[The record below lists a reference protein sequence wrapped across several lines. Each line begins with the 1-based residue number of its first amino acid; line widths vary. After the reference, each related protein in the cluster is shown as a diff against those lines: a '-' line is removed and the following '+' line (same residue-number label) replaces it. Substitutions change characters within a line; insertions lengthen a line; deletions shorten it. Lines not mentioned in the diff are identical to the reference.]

1 MASIAQPS
9 RVVPCARTST
19 SSPSSSTST
28 RSSLAVKFRSL
39 SSRRQLSR
47 VARYSRGRTTA
58 ACAPTETHT
67 VKGSPIPSLQGR
79 PMVVAIPRT
88 LVLISF
94 RFGDDNRHE
103 SPPTRGNESPPT
115 RGNRKPSHARQS
127 TCHPTGKEPTEP
139 PENHGKSTRGGDE
152 PPTTMTD
159 LRSAQLNES
168 NYNNR
173 DQQQERLQHGHQQ
186 RRRYTTTRRTRNRD
200 NRSRTPHPH
209 YPVHSSFRPPTHS

>member
-9 RVVPCARTST
+9 RVVPCASTST
-19 SSPSSSTST
+19 SSPSSLTSS
-28 RSSLAVKFRSL
+28 RSLLTVKFRSPL
-39 SSRRQLSR
+39 SRRQPLR

-58 ACAPTETHT
+58 ACAPTQTHT

-79 PMVVAIPRT
+79 PMVVATPRTLVRATPRT

-103 SPPTRGNESPPT
+103 SPPTRGN
-115 RGNRKPSHARQS
+115 RKPSHARQS
-127 TCHPTGKEPTEP
+127 TCHPPGKEPTEP

-152 PPTTMTD
+152 PPTTTTD

-186 RRRYTTTRRTRNRD
+186 
-200 NRSRTPHPH
+200 
-209 YPVHSSFRPPTHS
+209 